1 MVPMFSCPMIT
12 GLLVGGVLY
21 TLTSVPQM
29 PATSI
34 FIKAASWGTSGMG
47 NSRISVL
54 LGPVLTAASTLS
66 TTEKTST
73 NEGLERVSL
82 RSSQQVHL
90 SPQGRGR
97 NGRLAPIPGEGATTR
112 KADPP
117 HPDRASAI
125 RPLPSGGLCVLGRLA
140 LVCRKALFL
149 RREWPRIEPRT
160 VFSTMFD
167 HLRADSSL
175 HRRCN
180 GDCAPQIVA
189 AAGKND
195 LHAVAHKR
203 VKPHSA
209 QPIMLLKNR
218 ERSLDCCSD
227 AADHSIA
234 TLLSW
239 RQFGMMFVG
248 PAHQA
253 VLDSGLSKTRM
264 PRMGVIGLIAIDR
277 FLVSA
282 DEIIGQFRIRDGGIR
297 EISPADHRVVSVD
310 ANVNLVA
317 EDGFVALAAPSC
329 IRIRAG
335 LCRGLSRFSAR
346 LARRLRPSGHQRG
359 INQRAMLEDH
369 VFGFELTIDLGK
381 YPIHQ
386 TVSRKLLPE
395 TPQRA
400 VIGSAIMQAQPCK
413 AAKRDAIGNRHLQRR
428 VGQAMPDAE
437 QQAPQ
442 QYFCRIAGITR
453 ASLAA
458 LTKQRSHRC
467 PIQDCSKLIQH
478 AAGRWRHQTVRQAQL
493 SHQSL
498 NHLQSFRI
506 NLSK

>member
-1 MVPMFSCPMIT
+1 
-12 GLLVGGVLY
+12 
-21 TLTSVPQM
+21 M

-34 FIKAASWGTSGMG
+34 FIKAASCGTSGMG

-90 SPQGRGR
+90 SPSQVGLARLAHYTAQPGQARVAWRGR

-282 DEIIGQFRIRDGGIR
+282 DEIIVQFRIRDGGIR

-506 NLSK
+506 NFSK

>member
-1 MVPMFSCPMIT
+1 MRRSPSAISDALATKHSAMSFTPF
-12 GLLVGGVLY
+12 GLY
-21 TLTSVPQM
+21 
-29 PATSI
+29 
-34 FIKAASWGTSGMG
+34 
-47 NSRISVL
+47 
-54 LGPVLTAASTLS
+54 
-66 TTEKTST
+66 
-73 NEGLERVSL
+73 
-82 RSSQQVHL
+82 
-90 SPQGRGR
+90 
-97 NGRLAPIPGEGATTR
+97 LAPVSMAF
-112 KADPP
+112 D
-117 HPDRASAI
+117 HHAI
-125 RPLPSGGLCVLGRLA
+125 EQPAIPLPCGGLCVLGRLA
-140 LVCRKALFL
+140 LVCRQALFL

-160 VFSTMFD
+160 VFSTMVD

-180 GDCAPQIVA
+180 GECAPQIVA

-458 LTKQRSHRC
+458 LTKQRSHRVSNSGLLQAHPAC
-467 PIQDCSKLIQH
+467 CREVATPDRPPSSAVPPVAQPSAILPNQFFKMNHARSH
-478 AAGRWRHQTVRQAQL
+478 AAIER
-493 SHQSL
+493 
-498 NHLQSFRI
+498 
-506 NLSK
+506 